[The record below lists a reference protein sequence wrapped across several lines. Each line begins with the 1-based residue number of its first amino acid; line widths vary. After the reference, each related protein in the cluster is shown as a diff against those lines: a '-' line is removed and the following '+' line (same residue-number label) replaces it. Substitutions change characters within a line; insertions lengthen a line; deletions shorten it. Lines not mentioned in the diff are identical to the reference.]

1 MEIAKLN
8 ELIEAKKNAWSNLYD
23 ARKWRADHDDVEIK
37 AHQAYFTITNT
48 SNSDW
53 VPQDI
58 QDKISEVKEY
68 FKNYFNN
75 VDDKIE
81 SIESEYNRIIEEEKT
96 ACKDYKHCFIIN
108 ITLYKWSVTT
118 EKYNKDYCIWFE
130 AKNKKAYK
138 KELNEAVESLK
149 NKIEE
154 LKSSDKIDSYYLRPY
169 SIESYESIKTFKTA
183 KLTVENML
191 SILEEIKNNK

>member
-1 MEIAKLN
+1 MEIEKIN
-8 ELIEAKKNAWSNLYD
+8 ELIESKKNAWSKLYD
-23 ARKWRADHDDVEIK
+23 AKKWRADHEDTSIFT
-37 AHQAYFTITNT
+37 HRAYYKVIDT

-68 FKNYFNN
+68 FKTYFNN
-75 VDDKIE
+75 LDDRIE
-81 SIESEYNRIIEEEKT
+81 SLESEYNRIIEDEKT
-96 ACKDYKHCFIIN
+96 ACKNYKHCFIIN
-108 ITLYKWSVTT
+108 ITLYDWDSHT
-118 EKYNKDYCIWFE
+118 NKDYCIWFI

-138 KELNEAVESLK
+138 KELNETLDSLK
-149 NKIEE
+149 TKIEE

-169 SIESYESIKTFKTA
+169 SIESYESIKTFETSN
-183 KLTVENML
+183 LTVDNML

>member
-1 MEIAKLN
+1 MEIEKLN
-8 ELIEAKKNAWSNLYD
+8 ELIETKKNAWSNLYD
-23 ARKWRADHDDVEIK
+23 ARKWKADHDDVEIK
-37 AHQAYFTITNT
+37 AHQAYFTITRT
-48 SNSDW
+48 DNSQW
-53 VPQDI
+53 IPQDI

-68 FKNYFNN
+68 FKNYFNDI
-75 VDDKIE
+75 DDNIE
-81 SIESEYNRIIEEEKT
+81 KLESEYNRIIEEEKT
-96 ACKDYKHCFIIN
+96 VCKDYKDCFIIN
-108 ITLYKWSVTT
+108 VTLYKWGVTT
-118 EKYNKDYCIWFE
+118 EKYNKDYCIWFV
-130 AKNKKAYK
+130 AKNKKSYK

-191 SILEEIKNNK
+191 SILDGIKNNK

>member
-1 MEIAKLN
+1 MEISN
-8 ELIEAKKNAWSNLYD
+8 INTLIETKKNAWSTLYD

-37 AHQAYFTITNT
+37 AHQAYFTITRT
-48 SNSDW
+48 DNSDW

-68 FKNYFNN
+68 FKNYFNEI
-75 VDDKIE
+75 DDKIE
-81 SIESEYNRIIEEEKT
+81 KLEANYNQIVEEEKT

-108 ITLYKWSVTT
+108 ITLYKWGVTT

-130 AKNKKAYK
+130 AKNKKAFK
-138 KELNEAVESLK
+138 KELNETLDNLK
-149 NKIEE
+149 TKIEE
-154 LKSSDKIDSYYLRPY
+154 LKSSDKVDSYYLRPY

-183 KLTVENML
+183 KLTVEDML
-191 SILEEIKNNK
+191 SILDDIKNNK

>member
-8 ELIEAKKNAWSNLYD
+8 ELIESKKNAWTRLYD
-23 ARKWRADHDDVEIK
+23 AKKWRVDHDDVEIK
-37 AHQAYFTITNT
+37 AHQAYFTITRT
-48 SNSDW
+48 DNSQW
-53 VPQDI
+53 ILQDI

-68 FKNYFNN
+68 FKNYFNEI
-75 VDDKIE
+75 DDKIE
-81 SIESEYNRIIEEEKT
+81 SLESGYNRIIEDEKT

-108 ITLYKWSVTT
+108 ITLYKWGVTT
-118 EKYNKDYCIWFE
+118 ENYNKDYCIWLE

-149 NKIEE
+149 TKIEE

-183 KLTVENML
+183 ELTVDNMI

>member
-1 MEIAKLN
+1 MEIEKIN
-8 ELIEAKKNAWSNLYD
+8 ELIETKKNAWSKLYD

-48 SNSDW
+48 SNNNW
-53 VPQDI
+53 VPRDI

-68 FKNYFNN
+68 FKNYFNDI
-75 VDDKIE
+75 DDEIE
-81 SIESEYNRIIEEEKT
+81 KLEASYSQIIEDEKT

-108 ITLYKWSVTT
+108 ITLYDWDSNT
-118 EKYNKDYCIWFE
+118 NKDYCIWLE

-138 KELNEAVESLK
+138 KELNESLESLK
-149 NKIEE
+149 TKIEE

-169 SIESYESIKTFKTA
+169 SIESYESIKTFKAA
-183 KLTVENML
+183 KLTVDNML

>member
-1 MEIAKLN
+1 MEISN
-8 ELIEAKKNAWSNLYD
+8 INTLIETKKNAWSTLYD

-37 AHQAYFTITNT
+37 AHQAYFTITRT
-48 SNSDW
+48 DNSDW

-68 FKNYFNN
+68 FKNYFNEI
-75 VDDKIE
+75 DDKIE
-81 SIESEYNRIIEEEKT
+81 KLEANYNQIVEEEKT

-108 ITLYKWSVTT
+108 ITLYKWGVTT

-130 AKNKKAYK
+130 ATNKKAFK
-138 KELNEAVESLK
+138 KELNETLDNLK
-149 NKIEE
+149 TKIEE
-154 LKSSDKIDSYYLRPY
+154 LKSSDKVDSYYLRPY

-183 KLTVENML
+183 KLTVEDML
-191 SILEEIKNNK
+191 SILDDIKNNK

>member
-8 ELIEAKKNAWSNLYD
+8 ELIETKKNAWSRLYD

-37 AHQAYFTITNT
+37 AHQAYFTITST

-58 QDKISEVKEY
+58 QTKIEEVKEY

-75 VDDKIE
+75 LDDKIE
-81 SIESEYNRIIEEEKT
+81 SLESEYNRILEEEKT

-108 ITLYKWSVTT
+108 ITLYKWGV
-118 EKYNKDYCIWFE
+118 KPVDYCKDYCVWFE
-130 AKNKKAYK
+130 SKNKKAYK
-138 KELNEAVESLK
+138 KELNETLESLK

-169 SIESYESIKTFKTA
+169 SIESYESIRTFKTA
-183 KLTVENML
+183 KLTVEDML

>member
-1 MEIAKLN
+1 MEIEKIN
-8 ELIEAKKNAWSNLYD
+8 ELIETKKNAWSNLYD

-37 AHQAYFTITNT
+37 AHQAYFTITST

-53 VPQDI
+53 IPQDI

-68 FKNYFNN
+68 FKTYFNN
-75 VDDKIE
+75 LDDEIE
-81 SIESEYNRIIEEEKT
+81 KLEASYSQIIEDEKT
-96 ACKDYKHCFIIN
+96 VCRDYKHCFIIN
-108 ITLYKWSVTT
+108 ITLYDWDSHT
-118 EKYNKDYCIWFE
+118 NKDYCIWLE

-138 KELNEAVESLK
+138 KELGEALESLK

-183 KLTVENML
+183 KLTVDNMML
-191 SILEEIKNNK
+191 ILDDIKNNK

>member
-1 MEIAKLN
+1 MEIEKIN
-8 ELIEAKKNAWSNLYD
+8 ELIETKKNAWTSLYD
-23 ARKWRADHDDVEIK
+23 ARKWRADHEDTSIFT
-37 AHQAYFTITNT
+37 HRAYYKVTDT
-48 SNSDW
+48 SNNKW

-68 FKNYFNN
+68 FKNYFNDI
-75 VDDKIE
+75 DDEIE
-81 SIESEYNRIIEEEKT
+81 KLEASYSQIIEDEKT

-108 ITLYKWSVTT
+108 ITLYDWDSNT
-118 EKYNKDYCIWFE
+118 NKDYCIWLE

-138 KELNEAVESLK
+138 KELNESLESLK
-149 NKIEE
+149 TKIEE

-183 KLTVENML
+183 KLTVDNML

>member
-1 MEIAKLN
+1 MEIEKIN

-37 AHQAYFTITNT
+37 SHQAYFTITRT
-48 SNSDW
+48 DNSDW

-68 FKNYFNN
+68 FKNYFND
-75 VDDKIE
+75 VDDNIE
-81 SIESEYNRIIEEEKT
+81 KLESEYNRILEEEKT

-108 ITLYKWSVTT
+108 ITLYKWRVTT

-130 AKNKKAYK
+130 SKNKKAYK
-138 KELNEAVESLK
+138 KELSETLESLK

-154 LKSSDKIDSYYLRPY
+154 LKSSDKIDSYYLRPC

-183 KLTVENML
+183 KLTVDNML
-191 SILEEIKNNK
+191 SILDEIKNNK